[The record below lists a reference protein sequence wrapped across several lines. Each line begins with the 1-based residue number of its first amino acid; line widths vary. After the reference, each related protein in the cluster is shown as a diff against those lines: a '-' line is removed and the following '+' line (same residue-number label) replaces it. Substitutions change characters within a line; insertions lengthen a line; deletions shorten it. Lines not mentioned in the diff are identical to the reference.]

1 MENSS
6 ARRAPRSLADT
17 REWRGRK
24 ATANRVN
31 LIQLAGDGKAINAGK
46 RSDAVDKEKMPCAF
60 LGHAARKKMR
70 RNAGTSSL
78 RRALA
83 SGLPRKHP
91 EEARDCAF
99 FTPPFSDTL
108 VNTASSSD
116 SLSHSRIPLHASNSS
131 ASPSLRITGLCYS
144 RATLSLSLSA
154 SPIRPLCHSAP

>member
-1 MENSS
+1 M
-6 ARRAPRSLADT
+6 RWT
-17 REWRGRK
+17 RK
-24 ATANRVN
+24 KCA
-31 LIQLAGDGKAINAGK
+31 LLCAI
-46 RSDAVDKEKMPCAF
+46 
-60 LGHAARKKMR
+60 LGHIARKQMR

-78 RRALA
+78 RRGLA

-91 EEARDCAF
+91 EEARDCAV

-144 RATLSLSLSA
+144 RATLSLS
-154 SPIRPLCHSAP
+154 IRVTNPTSLPQCSVIPTCLLCSFMVDFFL